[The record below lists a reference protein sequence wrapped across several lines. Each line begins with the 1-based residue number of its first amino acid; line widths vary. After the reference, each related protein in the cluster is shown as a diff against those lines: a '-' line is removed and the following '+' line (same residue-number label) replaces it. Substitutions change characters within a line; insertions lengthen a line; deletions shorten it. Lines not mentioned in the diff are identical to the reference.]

1 MPRNEPKDHPLLAA
15 AFFGKCWALLPAKLD
30 EILVLAEAILDGKKI
45 DWPEAAAG
53 PGGARAQDEPYQVRD
68 GVAVVRVYGVLD
80 KRMNM
85 FSKMSGG
92 TSYELLGSQIWQ
104 AQADPQVKAI
114 LFDVDSPGGSVDGV
128 KTVADQILAFRGQKP
143 MVAFANGQMASAAYW
158 IGAAA
163 DQVVAPATAMVGS
176 IGTRMVHRDLS
187 GQDAQKGVK
196 RTVIYSGQYKNVGS
210 DAGPLSPED
219 AAVLQEMSDTYYHL
233 FVDGVAQGRGQDSAT
248 VHEKMGDGKVFIG
261 KKALKAG
268 LIDQIGN
275 FDDALALARA
285 KGGAMP
291 KNMTKAILQAENPE
305 LFQAILAEGAAS
317 VTVEAML
324 AQHPDAAEKL
334 RAEGVTAERTRVMEI
349 LAMEGDAQI
358 SVTAI
363 KEGQSAE
370 ETAPALLK
378 AEKEGRAKALADLQS
393 AAPPPA
399 GQTLPVDTFAEMTG
413 SLPIEKQAMKEW
425 DDPKDGPKLKQEFG
439 GQFSTY
445 LAFRQAEV
453 QGQTVR

>member
-1 MPRNEPKDHPLLAA
+1 
-15 AFFGKCWALLPAKLD
+15 
-30 EILVLAEAILDGKKI
+30 
-45 DWPEAAAG
+45 
-53 PGGARAQDEPYQVRD
+53 
-68 GVAVVRVYGVLD
+68 
-80 KRMNM
+80 
-85 FSKMSGG
+85 
-92 TSYELLGSQIWQ
+92 
-104 AQADPQVKAI
+104 
-114 LFDVDSPGGSVDGV
+114 
-128 KTVADQILAFRGQKP
+128 
-143 MVAFANGQMASAAYW
+143 
-158 IGAAA
+158 
-163 DQVVAPATAMVGS
+163 
-176 IGTRMVHRDLS
+176 
-187 GQDAQKGVK
+187 
-196 RTVIYSGQYKNVGS
+196 
-210 DAGPLSPED
+210 
-219 AAVLQEMSDTYYHL
+219 
-233 FVDGVAQGRGQDSAT
+233 
-248 VHEKMGDGKVFIG
+248 
-261 KKALKAG
+261 
-268 LIDQIGN
+268 
-275 FDDALALARA
+275 
-285 KGGAMP
+285 MP